1 MRLAYRF
8 AIASEK
14 ITTDGVEVT
23 GFPDL
28 ARRYRVSS
36 VPKTVVG
43 ETGEFVG
50 AQGEAAL
57 LQHVLKVAAA
67 ASEAVASG

>member
-1 MRLAYRF
+1 
-8 AIASEK
+8 
-14 ITTDGVEVT
+14 VEVT

-50 AQGEAAL
+50 AHPEAAL
-57 LQHVLKVAAA
+57 LEHVKKAMETPALA
-67 ASEAVASG
+67 

>member
-8 AIASEK
+8 AIASDN
-14 ITTDGVEVT
+14 ITADGVEVT

-50 AQGEAAL
+50 ALGEAAL
-57 LQHVLKVAAA
+57 LQHVLKAGEPSSPAA
-67 ASEAVASG
+67 VTD